1 MRRGRERRGERE
13 RERIIF
19 HVIVSFPGHRACVHG
34 DRLVL
39 LHSTTQGPNILDIC
53 GHGWYSLSGSRDEG
67 GTGEKNFKEN
77 SLKILLVP
85 RPKKIKFDS
94 L

>member
-13 RERIIF
+13 RGRIIF
-19 HVIVSFPGHRACVHG
+19 HIVSFPGHRACVHG

-53 GHGWYSLSGSRDEG
+53 GHGRYSLSGARDEG
-67 GTGEKNFKEN
+67 GTGDMA
-77 SLKILLVP
+77 SILLVAQGT
-85 RPKKIKFDS
+85 RVGLVRKFLKKIH
-94 L
+94 